1 MIDDATSMAPED
13 RTCTFPAHVIER
25 APVNAEQ
32 LGGLGDGEKIRRR
45 GYLNWLILLD
55 QSDGA
60 HG

>member
-13 RTCTFPAHVIER
+13 RTRTFPAHVIKR
-25 APVNAEQ
+25 TPVNAEQ